1 MAITLLYLAWV
12 REKVGIADE
21 LIDTLPPGIATPA
34 ALAHWLA
41 QRGASYSAAF
51 ADLSRL
57 RCAVDQQM
65 TAMDAPLGN
74 PQEIAFFPP
83 VTGG

>member
-1 MAITLLYLAWV
+1 MAVTLLYLAWV
-12 REKVGIADE
+12 REKIGLVEEVIEA
-21 LIDTLPPGIATPA
+21 LPSSIDTPA
-34 ALAHWLA
+34 KLA
-41 QRGASYSAAF
+41 QWLTQRSEGHAAAF

-65 TAMDAPLGN
+65 TAMDTVLGT
-74 PQEIAFFPP
+74 PKEIAFFPP